1 LLSNRFKNTRHFLKT
16 KNQASFW
23 FFDRLTD

>member
-23 FFDRLTD
+23 FFD